1 MRFTTSS
8 ALTNALI
15 IFTLALL
22 SLIPAA
28 DAQAGEIDIVWI
40 SPSAGDIHFVGQ
52 ESEIK
57 WLAGGD
63 GIDLINIT
71 CELWLHGPYEIAY
84 QLTGKIGITNSTSG
98 PMTYPAQAIPSNEYY
113 IFMET
118 FNRLE
123 FHSDNFTIAY
133 Q

>member
-57 WLAGGD
+57 WYVSKKGD
-63 GIDLINIT
+63 S
-71 CELWLHGPYEIAY
+71 EVEREAM
-84 QLTGKIGITNSTSG
+84 IG
-98 PMTYPAQAIPSNEYY
+98 
-113 IFMET
+113 F
-118 FNRLE
+118 
-123 FHSDNFTIAY
+123 
-133 Q
+133 